1 MTDKQLAELCDE
13 YSLAARTEASCR
25 DRMIKYAPKLLKE
38 LADKVSLRGVA
49 RLIGKS
55 PTYLSQ
61 VLNKQISVSPDT
73 FALLVEL
80 KARTSQTE

>member
-1 MTDKQLAELCDE
+1 
-13 YSLAARTEASCR
+13 LAAKTEESCR

-38 LADKVSLRGVA
+38 LADEISLRGVA

-61 VLNKQISVSPDT
+61 VMNKQISVSPDT
-73 FALLVEL
+73 FVLLVEL
-80 KARTSQTE
+80 KVRTSN

>member
-13 YSLAARTEASCR
+13 YSLAAKTESACR
-25 DRMIKYAPKLLKE
+25 DRMVKYAPKLIKE
-38 LADKVSLRGVA
+38 LAAEISLRGVA
-49 RLIGKS
+49 RLIGRS

-61 VLNKQISVSPDT
+61 VLNKQVSISPDT
-73 FALLVEL
+73 FSLLVEL